1 VEAQEIPL
9 QLLHLKA
16 IMAGMAELTAHHFA
30 VAVVVV
36 RVLMAPM
43 VEIKEGMVAM
53 AQHQQFP
60 VLP

>member
-1 VEAQEIPL
+1 
-9 QLLHLKA
+9 
-16 IMAGMAELTAHHFA
+16 MAGMAELTAHHFA